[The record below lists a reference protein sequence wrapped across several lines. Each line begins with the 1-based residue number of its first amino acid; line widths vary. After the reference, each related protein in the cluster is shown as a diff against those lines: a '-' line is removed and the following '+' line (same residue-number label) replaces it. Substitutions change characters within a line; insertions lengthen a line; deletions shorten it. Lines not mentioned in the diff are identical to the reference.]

1 LPCHS
6 VLLLFITLTPFSQ
19 IDWAMA
25 ANQFQP
31 SKKITGPSFKTSISR
46 ILSKD
51 GSGATGRKRKALA
64 ADPSPS
70 ASSSNQG
77 RKKKAKV
84 SQAADA
90 EEEDATR
97 STSADNRDG
106 SEEGEPQPS
115 VSSKA
120 SSPFRLVKTED
131 TDNATYGGDD
141 LSDEEPQF
149 FAE

>member
-1 LPCHS
+1 M
-6 VLLLFITLTPFSQ
+6 TLTLVSQ
-19 IDWAMA
+19 IDWATA

-31 SKKITGPSFKTSISR
+31 SGKITGPSFKTSISR

-51 GSGATGRKRKALA
+51 SSGATGRKRKLTA
-64 ADPSPS
+64 ARPPPS
-70 ASSSNQG
+70 ASGSTQG

-84 SQAADA
+84 NQTADA